1 MRTDALL
8 AILAMAIA
16 TYATRSGG
24 LWLMGRLPSSSWLEA
39 SLRHFPGA
47 LLISLVAPLVL
58 RDGPAGV
65 LAGAAVA
72 LVALRTGKVLPALV
86 VGVALVALLRAFL
99 Q

>member
-8 AILAMAIA
+8 AILAMAIV
-16 TYATRSGG
+16 TYTTRSGG
-24 LWLMGRLPSSSWLEA
+24 LFLMGRLPSSPWLEA
-39 SLRHFPGA
+39 SLRHLPGA
-47 LLISLVAPLVL
+47 LLIFLIAPLAL

-72 LVALRTGKVLPALV
+72 LVALRTGKMLPALL
-86 VGVALVALLRAFL
+86 VGVALVALLRALL